1 MERTND
7 CMREQNACLRTVIHL
22 ACRKA
27 EPLAYILLF
36 AGVFLTPIYL
46 RYPLLAPTVGYYG
59 QINVLCVLATA
70 ILILGSEPFGRAEKT
85 AFTLYMLMLIPLLV
99 TDKLAGIRMS
109 HTAAT
114 LCNCWLP
121 FFLPLC
127 KTDPNH
133 AKNRIGH
140 FLYAYDVF
148 IVVLLAIGI
157 WDRLSETKLL
167 YAVAN
172 WFWNHELYEY
182 EEIRVML
189 RLIEEEAGR
198 HLSRF
203 YYVWGHTLTNAI
215 FFNGF
220 FILNDIYYW
229 SIERRYPRIAF
240 FAIALCGT
248 LLCGAKMALMVLAVY
263 LVIANWENKRWLIV
277 YAVIIVAFYA
287 SGAFNEVIHRFQ
299 HTSLTSGRVD
309 AMKKYFA
316 DGIQPLHFLLGY
328 GGNSTR
334 IPHSYLYDIRAAFE
348 FPPLMYALD
357 YGIVFSF
364 VMTGTYVVYAT
375 HRMLKNGKI
384 ISWMAIGLW
393 YLQINT
399 YYASSLNCHDAAW
412 IMSIGVMI
420 AVNCAD
426 QTERSSVL
434 TQNTTDY
441 EYSIARKSSVR

>member
-1 MERTND
+1 
-7 CMREQNACLRTVIHL
+7 
-22 ACRKA
+22 
-27 EPLAYILLF
+27 
-36 AGVFLTPIYL
+36 
-46 RYPLLAPTVGYYG
+46 
-59 QINVLCVLATA
+59 
-70 ILILGSEPFGRAEKT
+70 
-85 AFTLYMLMLIPLLV
+85 
-99 TDKLAGIRMS
+99 
-109 HTAAT
+109 
-114 LCNCWLP
+114 
-121 FFLPLC
+121 
-127 KTDPNH
+127 
-133 AKNRIGH
+133 
-140 FLYAYDVF
+140 
-148 IVVLLAIGI
+148 
-157 WDRLSETKLL
+157 
-167 YAVAN
+167 
-172 WFWNHELYEY
+172 
-182 EEIRVML
+182 
-189 RLIEEEAGR
+189 
-198 HLSRF
+198 
-203 YYVWGHTLTNAI
+203 
-215 FFNGF
+215 
-220 FILNDIYYW
+220 
-229 SIERRYPRIAF
+229 
-240 FAIALCGT
+240 
-248 LLCGAKMALMVLAVY
+248 MALMVLAVY